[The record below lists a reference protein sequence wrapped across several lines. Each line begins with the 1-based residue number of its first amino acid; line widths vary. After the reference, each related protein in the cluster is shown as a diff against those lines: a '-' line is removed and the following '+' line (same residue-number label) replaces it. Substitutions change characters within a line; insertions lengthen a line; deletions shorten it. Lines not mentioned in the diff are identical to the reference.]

1 MGQTMKASQKFK
13 IISLTIFLA
22 FVLWGGWP
30 LLQHRNYHM
39 EMVCGPGVTEVK
51 KLSDFF
57 PPLKGTAADTYV
69 FILQG
74 KEPGGKALIMA
85 NTHANEPE
93 GLLAVSVMLEN
104 AVVEKGTLY
113 LIPNFNRSASRN
125 TRPGEGYPLYFSI
138 TTPWGKKIFRLG
150 NRDAS
155 PLDQWPDPDVYIHY
169 PEKQMLSYLDIR
181 NTNRTWPGRRNGL
194 PMEQVTFAAM
204 ELLRNNQVDLAIDLH
219 GAETMFPVTNCIVAP
234 EKSMRIATLASL
246 TVKSMVGFEN
256 HLEGSP
262 EKFRGLSH
270 REIGDYSD
278 TLPFLLEA
286 PIPFLDQPT
295 GPKTEKLLLDGKDEF
310 LLSLARKNKLFV
322 PYDEHGWPFDKRV
335 GQHLSVSLEIIR
347 QYSRKTPERAIVI
360 KNVPR
365 FREVVEKGV
374 GSFFHNPAEAPSD
387 RVIRF

>member
-1 MGQTMKASQKFK
+1 
-13 IISLTIFLA
+13 
-22 FVLWGGWP
+22 
-30 LLQHRNYHM
+30 
-39 EMVCGPGVTEVK
+39 
-51 KLSDFF
+51 
-57 PPLKGTAADTYV
+57 
-69 FILQG
+69 
-74 KEPGGKALIMA
+74 
-85 NTHANEPE
+85 
-93 GLLAVSVMLEN
+93 
-104 AVVEKGTLY
+104 
-113 LIPNFNRSASRN
+113 
-125 TRPGEGYPLYFSI
+125 
-138 TTPWGKKIFRLG
+138 
-150 NRDAS
+150 
-155 PLDQWPDPDVYIHY
+155 
-169 PEKQMLSYLDIR
+169 MLSYLDIR

-246 TVKSMVGFEN
+246 TVKSMEGFEN
-256 HLEGSP
+256 HLESSP
-262 EKFRGLSH
+262 AKFRGLSH

-365 FREVVEKGV
+365 YREVVEKGV

-387 RVIRF
+387 RVIKF

>member
-1 MGQTMKASQKFK
+1 MSRTTARFK
-13 IISLTIFLA
+13 IITALIFLIFLIA
-22 FVLWGGWP
+22 GGWP
-30 LLQHRNYHM
+30 LKKHRDFPV
-39 EMVCGPGVTEVK
+39 EIVCGPGVTDIK

-57 PPLKGTAADTYV
+57 PALKGSVADTYV
-69 FILQG
+69 FVLEG
-74 KEPGGKALIMA
+74 KEPGGKALIMG

-93 GLLAVSVMLEN
+93 GMLSVALMIEN

-113 LIPNFNRSASRN
+113 LIPFFNRSASLN

-138 TTPWGKKIFRLG
+138 PTPWGKKTFRMG

-155 PLDQWPDPDVYIHY
+155 PLDQWPDPDIYIHY

-181 NTNRTWPGRRNGL
+181 NTNRTWPGRKNGL
-194 PMEQVTFAAM
+194 PMEQVTYAAM
-204 ELLRNNQVDLAIDLH
+204 ELLRQEKVDLAIDLH

-246 TVKSMVGFEN
+246 TVKSMEGFEN
-256 HLEGSP
+256 HLESSP

-270 REIGDYSD
+270 REIGDYSQ

-295 GPKTEKLLLDGKDEF
+295 GPKTEKLFLDGQDEF
-310 LLSLARKNKLFV
+310 LLSLAKRKKLFV
-322 PYDEHGWPFDKRV
+322 PYDESGWPLEKRV

-347 QYSRKTPERAIVI
+347 QYSRKTPERAIII

-365 FREVVEKGV
+365 YAEVVRNGV
-374 GSFFHNPAEAPSD
+374 GYYFHNPAEAEMD
-387 RVIRF
+387 KVIKH

>member
-1 MGQTMKASQKFK
+1 MSRTTARFK
-13 IISLTIFLA
+13 IITALIFLIFLIA
-22 FVLWGGWP
+22 GGWP
-30 LLQHRNYHM
+30 LKKHRDFPV
-39 EMVCGPGVTEVK
+39 EIVCGPGVTDIK

-57 PPLKGTAADTYV
+57 PALKGSVADTYV
-69 FILQG
+69 FVLEG
-74 KEPGGKALIMA
+74 KEPGGKALIMG

-93 GLLAVSVMLEN
+93 GLLSVAIMIEN

-113 LIPNFNRSASRN
+113 LIPFFNRSASLN

-138 TTPWGKKIFRLG
+138 TTPWGKKTFRMG

-155 PLDQWPDPDVYIHY
+155 PLDQWPDPDIYIHY

-181 NTNRTWPGRRNGL
+181 NTNRTWPGRKNGL
-194 PMEQVTFAAM
+194 PMEQVTYAAM
-204 ELLRNNQVDLAIDLH
+204 ELLRQEKVDLAIDLH

-246 TVKSMVGFEN
+246 TVKSMEGFEN
-256 HLEGSP
+256 HLESSP

-270 REIGDYSD
+270 REIGDYSE

-295 GPKTEKLLLDGKDEF
+295 GPKTEKLFLDGQDEF
-310 LLSLARKNKLFV
+310 LLSLAKRKKLFV
-322 PYDEHGWPFDKRV
+322 PYDESGWPLEKRV

-347 QYSRKTPERAIVI
+347 QYSRKTPARAIII

-365 FREVVEKGV
+365 YAEVVRNGV
-374 GSFFHNPAEAPSD
+374 GYYFHNPAEAEMD
-387 RVIRF
+387 KVIKH